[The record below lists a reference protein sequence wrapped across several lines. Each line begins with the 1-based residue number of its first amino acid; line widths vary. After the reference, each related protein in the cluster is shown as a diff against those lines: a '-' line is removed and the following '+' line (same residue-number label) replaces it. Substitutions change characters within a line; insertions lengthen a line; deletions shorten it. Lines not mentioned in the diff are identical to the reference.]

1 MNPTPQ
7 NNPDNQEI
15 DLSILTNKINDF
27 YEGILTWIF
36 RWIQFFKR
44 NMIYLIG
51 LFILGCGLG
60 IYLDVNNNT
69 YNHQIIVSPNFGSV
83 NYMYAKVD
91 LLSSKLNE
99 KDTVFLKSMGIKNPK
114 KISEIEIEPVVD
126 IYGLVN
132 NNTAIAGS
140 ATNTQNFELLKLLA
154 EDGDL
159 KKVITEDLTNKQY
172 ANHIIDIKTNGII
185 SDEEVIN
192 PILKYLNQ
200 NDYFEKYR
208 KAEVENLQIKMK
220 KNEELNVEL
229 NDLISKLSLA
239 LNNNNK
245 NNNLVYYNENTP
257 LTALLEKKVNL
268 VNELAGDKLRLL
280 YLDVVIKK
288 TSSVLNIKNT
298 KGANGKMKLILP
310 LLFILLFVLGG
321 LIKSFYKRQV
331 AKILK

>member
-1 MNPTPQ
+1 MSATPQ
-7 NNPDNQEI
+7 NNSDNQEI

-27 YEGILTWIF
+27 YEGILSWIF
-36 RWIQFFKR
+36 SWIQFVKR

-51 LFILGCGLG
+51 LFVLGCGLG
-60 IYLDVNNNT
+60 VYLDVNNNS
-69 YNHQIIVSPNFGSV
+69 YKHQIIVSPNFGSV
-83 NYMYAKVD
+83 NYMYAKID

-99 KDTVFLKSMGIKNPK
+99 SDTVFLKSIGIKNPK
-114 KISEIEIEPVVD
+114 KIGQIKIEPVVD

-172 ANHIIDIKTNGII
+172 ANHIIDINTNGII
-185 SDEEVIN
+185 SDEEVTD

-200 NDYFEKYR
+200 NDYFEKFR
-208 KAEVENLQIKMK
+208 KAEVENLHIKMK

-229 NDLISKLSLA
+229 DDLISKLSLA
-239 LNNNNK
+239 LNNNTK

-257 LTALLEKKVNL
+257 LTGLLEKKVNL
-268 VNELAGDKLRLL
+268 VNELAGDKLKLL
-280 YLDVVIKK
+280 NLDVIIKK
-288 TSSVLNIKNT
+288 TSSVLNIKNS
-298 KGANGKMKLILP
+298 KGTNGKMKLILP
-310 LLFILLFVLGG
+310 LLFLSLFVLVS
-321 LIKSFYKRQV
+321 LIISFYKKQ
-331 AKILK
+331 ATKFLK